1 MTTESD
7 DRFTIYASSGEP
19 IFTGTAAEV
28 VEFIMG
34 KRDTSGA
41 ALNPET

>member
-1 MTTESD
+1 MTTD
-7 DRFTIYASSGEP
+7 DRFTIYTPDGEP

-28 VEFIMG
+28 VAFIMG

-41 ALNPET
+41 ALNPES